1 MSPASVRR
9 DGDALVF
16 AGALDRAAVPAVWK
30 AVQPLLDGARQLQLA
45 GVVTVDSAGV
55 ALLAE
60 IVARSPGLAVSGDPD
75 GLADLRAAYRL
86 SPSLDFTT

>member
-1 MSPASVRR
+1 MTAASVRR

-16 AGALDRAAVPAVWK
+16 AGALDRAQVPALWK
-30 AVQPLLDGARQLQLA
+30 AVQPLSDGARQLDLT
-45 GVVTVDSAGV
+45 GVAAVDSAGV

-60 IVARSPGLAVSGDPD
+60 IVARTPGLAVSGDPD